1 MKIEKL
7 FKNSPFEIIFNDLII
22 DENKEIF
29 EQLDNLK
36 EDLFQA
42 QYKDETLDIGWYPS
56 FSKNGRFIISI
67 IKDLDWENPIFKKEV
82 REIEDLLKGI
92 KEVLS
97 RY

>member
-22 DENKEIF
+22 DENKEIS

-42 QYKDETLDIGWYPS
+42 QYKYETLYIGWYPY